1 MGDRFRVYI
10 SAQGFGEGAH
20 FRFGTT
26 YALYRRRPYGGL
38 LLAHRGG
45 IEPLTNSNQATGG
58 APPHF
63 NCTP

>member
-20 FRFGTT
+20 FRSASNG
-26 YALYRRRPYGGL
+26 AR
-38 LLAHRGG
+38 LANFSLCMHRGG